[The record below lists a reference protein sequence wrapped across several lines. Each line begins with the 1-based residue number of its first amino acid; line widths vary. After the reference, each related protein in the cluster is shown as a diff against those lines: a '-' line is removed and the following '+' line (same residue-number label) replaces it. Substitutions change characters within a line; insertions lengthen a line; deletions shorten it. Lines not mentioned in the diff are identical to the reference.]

1 MKRSVSRDLENDVEC
16 EAIERYLK
24 VGNCFAHA
32 HCYILSRVANSP
44 ENFAPRGTGNGG
56 EQNFL
61 PGEFPGVSENS

>member
-56 EQNFL
+56 E
-61 PGEFPGVSENS
+61 